1 MTTQELARNHDVII
15 VGGGIGGSTLAAIL
29 ARHGVR
35 VLMVEASGHP
45 RFAIGESTVPET
57 IMGLRNLA
65 LRYDVPEIGD
75 LSAHGTLS
83 KKVSAGSGVKRNFSF
98 VYHREGL
105 RSKPTEYTQYPTWGP
120 PIGPDSHFF
129 RQDVDAY
136 MYQVAL
142 SYGAKGLT
150 HTPVTDVAFGAD
162 GVTIETEGEGEFTA
176 GHLVDAGGMRS
187 ILGEKLDLR
196 IDPPYRTKSRTI
208 FSHFTGV
215 RPFDEVVEAQ
225 ARQGAVSPFSQGTL
239 HHLFEG
245 GWAWVIPFDNYLGS
259 TSRLCSVGINVDLD
273 RYPVQS
279 ELSPEAEFWK
289 HVGRFPDFAAQM
301 AGASAVRPYTASR
314 RSQFASKQVVGDR
327 WCLLPHASDFIDPLF
342 SSGLAVTV
350 MILNALGHRL
360 IDAVRNNCFSTERF
374 SYVQEWT
381 KLSFDYYDK
390 LVSASYT
397 SFDSFELWNAWFRV
411 WTIGTLY
418 GVNGQMEASFDF
430 DRSHNRSAFG
440 VLECAPY
447 RGIQGIDNKVI
458 SEMFHRALAAIDEYD
473 AGLIDA
479 AQAQQQIYAALRESE
494 LIPGFWNTL
503 DPADQCPSGAF
514 TLFSM
519 TRILTWGKYQSP
531 EHVRGQYFKSGFGPV
546 IKEAAKFYGGT
557 VKSGVRDANH
567 AIRDMVTSRNS
578 DWK

>member
-1 MTTQELARNHDVII
+1 KHDVII

-29 ARHGVR
+29 ARHEVR
-35 VLMVEASGHP
+35 VLMIEASGHP

-83 KKVSAGSGVKRNFSF
+83 KKVSSGSGVKRNFSF
-98 VYHREGL
+98 VYHQDGA
-105 RSKPTEYTQYPTWGP
+105 RSKPTEYNQYPTWGP

-142 SYGAKGLT
+142 SYGTKGLT
-150 HTPVTDVAFGAD
+150 HTAVTDVVFGAD
-162 GVTIETEGEGEFTA
+162 KVTVHTESQGEFEA
-176 GHLVDAGGMRS
+176 KYLVDAGGMRS
-187 ILGEKLDLR
+187 ILGETLDLR
-196 IDPPYRTKSRTI
+196 IDPPYRTRSRTI

-215 RPFDEVVEAQ
+215 RPFDDVVETD
-225 ARQGAVSPFSQGTL
+225 ARTGAISPFSQGTL

-259 TSRLCSVGINVDLD
+259 TSRLCSVGINLDVD
-273 RYPVQS
+273 RYPMDP
-279 ELSPEAEFWK
+279 ELTPEQEFWK
-289 HVGRFPDFAAQM
+289 HVDRFPDFRAQM
-301 AGASAVRPYTASR
+301 AQAAAVRPYTASR

-360 IDAVRNNCFSTERF
+360 IDAVRNNNFATERF
-374 SYVQEWT
+374 AYIQEWT
-381 KLSFDYYDK
+381 KRSFDYYDK

-397 SFDSFELWNAWFRV
+397 SFDSFDLWNAWFRV

-430 DRSHNRSAFG
+430 SKSSNRSAFQ
-440 VLECAPY
+440 VLETRPY
-447 RGIQGIDNKVI
+447 RGIQGVDNATI
-458 SEMFHRALAAIDEYD
+458 STMFSQSLAAIDEYQG
-473 AGLIDA
+473 GLIDSA
-479 AQAQQQIYAALRESE
+479 EAQDRIYGALRESG
-494 LIPGFWNTL
+494 LIPRFWNTL
-503 DPADQCPSGAF
+503 DAADQCPSGPF
-514 TLFSM
+514 TLLSM
-519 TRILTWGKYQSP
+519 SRILAWGKYQSP

-546 IKEAAKFYGGT
+546 MKEAAKFYGTT
-557 VKSGVRDANH
+557 VKV
-567 AIRDMVTSRNS
+567 
-578 DWK
+578 